1 MEIKM
6 KKYMVTSIPTENEL
20 YSLQRKIKKWYL
32 QQKLTKEIN
41 YIYQNVIN
49 YFNLCQK
56 YYLYENS
63 LNSLIK
69 LFYRNFKITRLCK
82 KSNICL
88 MR

>member
-1 MEIKM
+1 M

-56 YYLYENS
+56 Y
-63 LNSLIK
+63 
-69 LFYRNFKITRLCK
+69 
-82 KSNICL
+82 
-88 MR
+88 

>member
-1 MEIKM
+1 M

-49 YFNLCQK
+49 YFN
-56 YYLYENS
+56 
-63 LNSLIK
+63 
-69 LFYRNFKITRLCK
+69 RLCK
-82 KSNICL
+82 KSTIY
-88 MR
+88 MKIH

>member
-1 MEIKM
+1 M

-32 QQKLTKEIN
+32 QQKLTKETN

-56 YYLYENS
+56 LS
-63 LNSLIK
+63 L
-69 LFYRNFKITRLCK
+69 FKA
-82 KSNICL
+82 
-88 MR
+88 M